1 MISVKSFK
9 QIPNAVYAYY
19 DYPVE
24 GKNSDM
30 VIVSNK
36 EIDQYHEA
44 AGKCYEMMEEAAK
57 HVIKNKLYS
66 KLGIPEF
73 MEEVIEYTFKN
84 RNIHVH
90 PIARFDFAGGMD
102 CLPIKMI
109 ECNADTPFSIFETA
123 LAQAYVA
130 KDNNYPDEA
139 QYNWIFEGVKNTM
152 EYSRSFGQFTNS
164 IIFSSYEDPEDILNT
179 KILGEACE
187 DAGFSTDW
195 INWEKL
201 WVNKDIGV
209 FTSEDDK
216 TISNTAARLFKMIP
230 WEIIIEESEDM
241 ARGLSDTILAG
252 NLIVHNPPYV
262 MLFQSKGLMAIMSEI
277 FPDSPYLLKT
287 VFSGS
292 DKVTEFLNKFDYS
305 FVSKPIWGREG
316 NNIEFVKNKNL
327 KNKTEGPYNIF
338 PMIIQ
343 EIAEFP
349 QDESG
354 RRYQAGVFVSD
365 GEGVGLGFRRTNTDE
380 KYEVITTA
388 HEVCGHLIEN

>member
-1 MISVKSFK
+1 MVSVKSFK
-9 QIPNAVYAYY
+9 QIPNKVYEYY

-44 AGKCYEMMEEAAK
+44 ASICYSMMEEAASY
-57 HVIKNKLYS
+57 VIKNKLYS
-66 KLGIPEF
+66 KLGIPKF
-73 MEEVIEYTFKN
+73 MEKVIEYTFKN
-84 RNIHVH
+84 RAVHVH

-102 CLPIKMI
+102 GLPIKMI

-123 LAQAYVA
+123 LAQAYIA
-130 KDNNYPDEA
+130 KDNKYPDEA

-152 EYSRSFGQFTNS
+152 EYSKEHSKDKNS

-187 DAGFSTDW
+187 EAGFSTDW
-195 INWEKL
+195 INWENL
-201 WVNKDIGV
+201 WVNKNIGV
-209 FTSEDDK
+209 FTSDDGEHIGK
-216 TISNTAARLFKMIP
+216 TAKRLFKMIP
-230 WEIIIEESEDM
+230 WEIIIEESEHM
-241 ARGLSDTILAG
+241 AQGLAEAILEG

-262 MLFQSKGLMAIMSEI
+262 MLFQSKGLMTIMSEL
-277 FPDSPYLLKT
+277 FPNSPYLLKT
-287 VFSGS
+287 CFNDNNLHGMT
-292 DKVTEFLNKFDYS
+292 KFVT
-305 FVSKPIWGREG
+305 KPIWGREG
-316 NNIEFVKNKNL
+316 NNISFVYDSELMNS
-327 KNKTEGPYNIF
+327 TEGPYDIF

-343 EIAEFP
+343 EIAEFA
-349 QDESG
+349 QDKDG

-365 GEGVGLGFRRTNTDE
+365 GEGVGLGFRRTNTNE